1 MSAFPDN
8 PATDGRPRSLA
19 DDLRARDDAALAALL
34 RARPDLRT
42 PVPADLAALAARA
55 TTRPSVQRALDHL
68 DAFALQVVDVLVALP
83 DRAAPDDVRRLLGL
97 DPASALAALRERALV
112 YGLDGLTLVR
122 TVREVI
128 GDPAGLGPPAEQA
141 LRGYGPGRLARLM
154 SDLGLVT
161 SGDPVEDARRAA
173 DHLGDSDRLDS
184 LLADA
189 EPPVREVLA
198 ALTWGPPTGRLERAD
213 RILDV
218 SSATT
223 PVEWLLARGVL
234 VALDQSTVVL
244 PREIALA
251 LRGGR
256 VHAAPSP
263 APPEPV
269 LIPMAVTRTDHAAA
283 GAAGDVV
290 RRVEEL
296 LETWAI
302 DPPKALRA
310 GGLGVRD
317 RARAAT
323 ALDID
328 QEQLSLLLETTHAAG
343 MLAVGGGSDEVWL
356 PTATYDTW
364 RTWSVADR
372 WSTLV
377 EAWLATPRVPGLAGS
392 KDNRGKVLAPLG
404 PDLARSLAPGVRRDV
419 LQAMLALPVGQAT
432 TADSLGERL
441 QWGAPRLFG
450 RLRKSLLDWTVREA
464 EVFGVT
470 SGGAL
475 SSFGRLLVTG
485 ADDRAVD
492 LLEKQLPEPLDH
504 VLLQADLTAVAPG
517 PLTGELAQKMALLAD
532 VESRGGATTYRFTD
546 ATIRRALDLGWS
558 AGEVLELLR
567 NHSRTPVPQPLTYLV
582 EDVARRHGRVRVGLA
597 SAYIRC
603 DDETTLT
610 EILSNRKAAG
620 LRLRRLAPTVLSAQA
635 PLDVVLATLR
645 ETGHAPAA
653 EGARGEIVVRRPDE
667 RRASTPHRLP
677 SAPTPTAE
685 LPPAVLAVAVQ
696 AIRAGDRARTA
707 IKRPAEIAPATAGVG
722 GPPSSPTVDVLAL
735 LSDAVA
741 TGDTV
746 WIGYVDVHGQATQ
759 RLIEPEVLEGGYVE
773 AFDRLRQERRRFAV
787 HRITGAAVIDESA

>member
-1 MSAFPDN
+1 MSASTGS

-19 DDLRARDDAALAALL
+19 DDLRARADGALSALL
-34 RARPDLRT
+34 RARPDLRA

-68 DAFALQVVDVLVALP
+68 DEFALQTVDVLVTLP
-83 DRAAPDDVRRLLGL
+83 DRATPDDVRRLLGT
-97 DPASALAALRERALV
+97 DPSAAVETLREQALV
-112 YGLDGLTLVR
+112 YGEDELTLVR

-128 GDPAGLGPPAEQA
+128 GDPAGLGPPAEHA
-141 LRGYGPGRLARLM
+141 LRGYGPSRLSRLM

-161 SGDPVEDARRAA
+161 SGDPVEDARRIA
-173 DHLGDSDRLDS
+173 DHLGDRDRLDA
-184 LLADA
+184 LLAGA
-189 EPPVREVLA
+189 ETPVREVLA

-234 VALDQSTVVL
+234 VALDATTVVL
-244 PREIALA
+244 PREVGLA
-251 LRGGR
+251 LRGGH
-256 VHAAPSP
+256 VHRAPS
-263 APPEPV
+263 ASPPEPV
-269 LIPMAVTRTDHAAA
+269 LSPVDGARTDHAAA

-296 LETWAI
+296 LEMWAT

-317 RARAAT
+317 RSRTAA

-328 QEQLSLLLETTHAAG
+328 QAQLSLLLETTHAAG

-372 WSTLV
+372 WTTLV
-377 EAWLATPRVPGLAGS
+377 EAWLATPRVAGLAGS
-392 KDNRGKVLAPLG
+392 KDSRGKVLAPLG
-404 PDLARSLAPGVRRDV
+404 PDLARSVAPGVRREV
-419 LQAMLALPVGQAT
+419 LEAMAVLPEAHAT
-432 TADSLGERL
+432 TVDSLAAHLR
-441 QWGAPRLFG
+441 WRHPRLFG
-450 RLRKSLLDWTVREA
+450 RLRESLLGWTVHEA
-464 EVFGVT
+464 VIFGVAA
-470 SGGAL
+470 GGAL
-475 SSFGRLLVTG
+475 SSFGRLLVAG
-485 ADDRAVD
+485 AVD
-492 LLEKQLPEPLDH
+492 RSVDTLEKLLPEPLDH

-517 PLTGELAQKMALLAD
+517 PLTGELAQRMALFAD

-558 AGEVLELLR
+558 AAEVLSLLR
-567 NHSRTPVPQPLTYLV
+567 THSRTPVPQPLTYLV
-582 EDVARRHGRVRVGLA
+582 EDVARRHGRVRVGVA

-610 EILSNRKAAG
+610 EILSSRKAAG
-620 LRLRRLAPTVLSAQA
+620 LRLRRLAPTVLAAQA
-635 PLDVVLATLR
+635 PIDVVLATLR
-645 ETGHAPAA
+645 ESGHAPAA
-653 EGARGEIVVRRPDE
+653 EGALGEIVVRRPDE
-667 RRASTPHRLP
+667 RRAPTPHRLP
-677 SAPTPTAE
+677 SAPAATAE

-707 IKRPAEIAPATAGVG
+707 VKRPLEVAPASAGFA

-735 LSDAVA
+735 LSEAVA
-741 TGDTV
+741 TGETV

-759 RLIEPEVLEGGYVE
+759 RLIEPEILEGGYVE

-787 HRITGAAVIDESA
+787 HRITGAATIDESA

>member
-1 MSAFPDN
+1 MSASPGS
-8 PATDGRPRSLA
+8 PPTDGRPRSLA

-83 DRAAPDDVRRLLGL
+83 DRAAPDGVRRLLGT
-97 DPASALAALRERALV
+97 DPAAALESLRERALV
-112 YGLDGLTLVR
+112 YGSDELTLVR

-141 LRGYGPGRLARLM
+141 LRGYGPSRLARLM
-154 SDLGLVT
+154 SDLGLGT
-161 SGDPVEDARRAA
+161 SGDPVEDARSVA
-173 DHLGDSDRLDS
+173 DHLSDRDRLDS
-184 LLADA
+184 LLSDA

-198 ALTWGPPTGRLERAD
+198 ALTWGPPAGRLERAD
-213 RILDV
+213 RILNVD
-218 SSATT
+218 SATT

-234 VALDQSTVVL
+234 VALDASTVVL
-244 PREIALA
+244 PREVGLA

-256 VHAAPSP
+256 VHAAPTP
-263 APPEPV
+263 TPPEPA
-269 LIPMAVTRTDHAAA
+269 LTPAAVTRTDHAAS

-296 LETWAI
+296 LETWAT
-302 DPPKALRA
+302 DPPKALRS

-317 RARAAT
+317 RARTAA
-323 ALDID
+323 ALGID
-328 QEQLSLLLETTHAAG
+328 QEQLSLLLETAQAAG
-343 MLAVGGGSDEVWL
+343 MLAIGGGSDEVWL

-377 EAWLATPRVPGLAGS
+377 EAWSATPRVPGLAGS
-392 KDNRGKVLAPLG
+392 KDSRGKVLAPLG

-419 LQAMLALPVGQAT
+419 LQALVALPVGQAT
-432 TADSLGERL
+432 TVESLGARL
-441 QWGAPRLFG
+441 RWGSPRLFG
-450 RLRKSLLDWTVREA
+450 RLRESLLDWTMREA
-464 EVFGVT
+464 QIFGVT

-475 SSFGRLLVTG
+475 SSFGRLVVTG

-492 LLEKQLPEPLDH
+492 TLEKLLPEPLDH

-517 PLTGELAQKMALLAD
+517 PLTGELAQRMALLAD
-532 VESRGGATTYRFTD
+532 VESRGGATTYRFSD

-582 EDVARRHGRVRVGLA
+582 EDVARRHGRVRVGVA
-597 SAYIRC
+597 AAYIRC
-603 DDETTLT
+603 DDEMTLT
-610 EILSNRKAAG
+610 EILSSRKAAG
-620 LRLRRLAPTVLSAQA
+620 LRLRRLAPTVLAAQA
-635 PLDVVLATLR
+635 PVDVVLATLR

-653 EGARGEIVVRRPDE
+653 EGAAGEIVVRRPDE

-677 SAPTPTAE
+677 TAPNAAAE

-696 AIRAGDRARTA
+696 AMRAGDRARTA
-707 IKRPAEIAPATAGVG
+707 IKRPAEIAPATAGFG

-735 LSDAVA
+735 LSEAVA
-741 TGDTV
+741 TGETV

-759 RLIEPEVLEGGYVE
+759 RLIEPEILEGGYVE

-787 HRITGAAVIDESA
+787 HRITGAAAIDESA

>member
-1 MSAFPDN
+1 MSLSLGS
-8 PATDGRPRSLA
+8 PASDGRPRSLA
-19 DDLRARDDAALAALL
+19 DDLRARDDGALAALL

-68 DAFALQVVDVLVALP
+68 DAFTLQTVDVLVALP
-83 DRAAPDDVRRLLGL
+83 DRSTPDDVRRLLGT
-97 DPASALAALRERALV
+97 DPDVALETLREQALV
-112 YGLDGLTLVR
+112 YGGDELTLVR
-122 TVREVI
+122 TVREII
-128 GDPAGLGPPAEQA
+128 GDPAGLGPAAEQA
-141 LRGYGPGRLARLM
+141 MRGYGPSRLARLM
-154 SDLGLVT
+154 ADLGLAA
-161 SGDPVEDARRAA
+161 SGDPVEDARRVA
-173 DHLGDSDRLDS
+173 DHLGDRERLDV

-189 EPPVREVLA
+189 APPVHELLA
-198 ALTWGPPTGRLERAD
+198 ALTWGPPSGRLERAD

-234 VALDQSTVVL
+234 VALDASTVVL
-244 PREIALA
+244 PREVGLA
-251 LRGGR
+251 LRGGHVHRAASPTPPDAVLTR
-256 VHAAPSP
+256 VDIA
-263 APPEPV
+263 
-269 LIPMAVTRTDHAAA
+269 RTDHTAT

-290 RRVEEL
+290 RRIEEL

-317 RARAAT
+317 RARSAA

-328 QEQLSLLLETTHAAG
+328 QEQLSLLLETAHAAG
-343 MLAVGGGSDEVWL
+343 LLAVGGGTDEVWL

-364 RTWSVADR
+364 RTWSIADR

-377 EAWLATPRVPGLAGS
+377 ESWLASPRVAGLAGS
-392 KDNRGKVLAPLG
+392 KDGRGKVLAPLG
-404 PDLARSLAPGVRRDV
+404 PDLARSLAPGVRREV
-419 LQAMLALPVGQAT
+419 LEAMVGLPVGHAT
-432 TADSLGERL
+432 TVESVADRL
-441 QWGAPRLFG
+441 RWRTPRLFG
-450 RLRKSLLDWTVREA
+450 RLREDLLGWTVREA
-464 EVFGVT
+464 EIFGLA

-475 SSFGRLLVTG
+475 SSFGRFLVAG

-492 LLEKQLPEPLDH
+492 ALEALLPEPLDH

-517 PLTGELAQKMALLAD
+517 PLTGELAQRMALLAD

-567 NHSRTPVPQPLTYLV
+567 THSRTPVPQPLTYLV
-582 EDVARRHGRVRVGLA
+582 EDVARRHGRVRVGAA

-603 DDETTLT
+603 DDEATLT
-610 EILSNRKAAG
+610 EILADRKAAT
-620 LRLRRLAPTVLSAQA
+620 LRLRRLAPTVLAAQA
-635 PLDVVLATLR
+635 PIDVVLATLR

-653 EGARGEIVVRRPDE
+653 EGAEGEIVVRRPDE
-667 RRASTPHRLP
+667 RRAATPHRLP
-677 SAPTPTAE
+677 SAPVATAE

-707 IKRPAEIAPATAGVG
+707 IKRPPDIAPASAGFG
-722 GPPSSPTVDVLAL
+722 GPPSAPTVDVLAL
-735 LSDAVA
+735 LTEAVA

-746 WIGYVDVHGQATQ
+746 WIGYVDIHGQATQ
-759 RLIEPEVLEGGYVE
+759 RLIEPEIVEGGYVE

-787 HRITGAAVIDESA
+787 HRITGAAAIDESA

>member
-1 MSAFPDN
+1 M
-8 PATDGRPRSLA
+8 AT
-19 DDLRARDDAALAALL
+19 
-34 RARPDLRT
+34 
-42 PVPADLAALAARA
+42 
-55 TTRPSVQRALDHL
+55 
-68 DAFALQVVDVLVALP
+68 
-83 DRAAPDDVRRLLGL
+83 
-97 DPASALAALRERALV
+97 
-112 YGLDGLTLVR
+112 
-122 TVREVI
+122 
-128 GDPAGLGPPAEQA
+128 GPP
-141 LRGYGPGRLARLM
+141 RLARLL

-161 SGDPVEDARRAA
+161 SGDPVEDARRVA
-173 DHLGDSDRLDS
+173 DHLADGDRLDS
-184 LLADA
+184 LLAEA
-189 EPPVREVLA
+189 EPAVRELLA

-234 VALDQSTVVL
+234 VALDPSTVVL
-244 PREIALA
+244 PREIGLA

-256 VHAAPSP
+256 AHAAACPS
-263 APPEPV
+263 PPEPV
-269 LIPMAVTRTDHAAA
+269 LTPVAVSRTDHAAT

-317 RARAAT
+317 RARTAA
-323 ALDID
+323 ALDVD
-328 QEQLSLLLETTHAAG
+328 QEQLSLLLETSHAAG
-343 MLAVGGGSDEVWL
+343 MLAVGGGSDELWL

-364 RTWSVADR
+364 RTWRVADR

-377 EAWLATPRVPGLAGS
+377 ESWLATPRVPGLAGS

-404 PDLARSLAPGVRRDV
+404 PDLARSVAPGVRREV
-419 LQAMLALPVGQAT
+419 LQAMVALPVGQAT
-432 TADSLGERL
+432 TPESLAGLLR
-441 QWGAPRLFG
+441 WRTPRLFG
-450 RLRKSLLDWTVREA
+450 RLRENLLAWTVREA
-464 EVFGVT
+464 EILGVT

-485 ADDRAVD
+485 GDDRAVD
-492 LLEKQLPEPLDH
+492 TLEALLPEPLDH

-517 PLTGELAQKMALLAD
+517 PLTGELAQRMSLLAD
-532 VESRGGATTYRFTD
+532 VESRGGATTYRFSDT
-546 ATIRRALDLGWS
+546 TIRRALDLGWS

-567 NHSRTPVPQPLTYLV
+567 AHSRTPVPQPLTYLV
-582 EDVARRHGRVRVGLA
+582 EDVARRHGRVRVGVA

-610 EILSNRKAAG
+610 EILTDRKTAG
-620 LRLRRLAPTVLSAQA
+620 LRLRRLAPTVLAAQA
-635 PLDVVLATLR
+635 PIDVVLATLR

-653 EGARGEIVVRRPDE
+653 EGAAGEIVVRRPDQ
-667 RRASTPHRLP
+667 RRAPTPHRLP
-677 SAPTPTAE
+677 SAPIATAE

-696 AIRAGDRARTA
+696 AIRAGDRARNA
-707 IKRPAEIAPATAGVG
+707 VKRPLEVAPERAGFG

-735 LSDAVA
+735 LSEAVA
-741 TGDTV
+741 TGETV
-746 WIGYVDVHGQATQ
+746 WIGYVDAHGQATQ
-759 RLIEPEVLEGGYVE
+759 RLIEPEIVEGGYVE

-787 HRITGAAVIDESA
+787 HRITGAALIDESA